1 MQVIW
6 HDDIATYGDVVH
18 RMRSACEFQECCV
31 HRIRCQDFP
40 APARAERDKE
50 QGIVPEDASQPS
62 RKLWIIR
69 HRSSCSRR
77 IVAAFL
83 REALTFPI
91 GKRLQAAKQ
100 LQGMH
105 DKKISRIYHLAA
117 VAVALRATRALRAAK
132 RLQGCASSQAGT
144 RRLVRKERPAV
155 SRRALQCLGNPRE
168 VADLRK

>member
-83 REALTFPI
+83 REGSDVSHGETAT
-91 GKRLQAAKQ
+91 GTEAATGEARQ
-100 LQGMH
+100 Q
-105 DKKISRIYHLAA
+105 
-117 VAVALRATRALRAAK
+117 
-132 RLQGCASSQAGT
+132 
-144 RRLVRKERPAV
+144 
-155 SRRALQCLGNPRE
+155 N
-168 VADLRK
+168 